1 MKVEIN
7 EIRLRFD
14 LSKRESEAIKDAMWH
29 ELKNPD
35 KQKWFMGSNNRLHR
49 VITGLQTTRKNRRLQ
64 PLEHDKLLSEANT
77 MLRTL
82 ADRLTKN

>member
-1 MKVEIN
+1 MKVEID

-14 LSKRESEAIKDAMWH
+14 LSKRESKAIEDAMWH

-35 KQKWFMGSNNRLHR
+35 KQKWFKGSNNRLHR
-49 VITGLQTTRKNRRLQ
+49 VITALQTTRKKRGLD
-64 PLEHDKLLSEANT
+64 PLEHDKLLSEANA

-82 ADRLTKN
+82 VADSSQ